1 MYFQGL
7 RGASS
12 SLGIVTTIH
21 ANTFAAPSSTTIFEY
36 TWDLTAS
43 AAASALAAFQTF
55 VQEPGLPQEFAGELV
70 LGAGSA
76 KGRVNFGLTG
86 GWYAPAD
93 QYAAVIA
100 PFLAMVPTPQTKK
113 LTVGTY
119 INSVQYLGGLGRL
132 NTTGIPDSTDTFY
145 AKSLMTPTASPISAA
160 AGTAFMTYLANQGFG
175 TCTVRS
181 PFFSTVCSAA
191 HCVILC
197 MYRTGLL
204 KLSSMEEPTRRS
216 TTFREMRRHSSTA
229 TPYLQFNSILRHLE
243 ASLHS
248 LLQDSLC

>member
-1 MYFQGL
+1 
-7 RGASS
+7 
-12 SLGIVTTIH
+12 
-21 ANTFAAPSSTTIFEY
+21 
-36 TWDLTAS
+36 
-43 AAASALAAFQTF
+43 
-55 VQEPGLPQEFAGELV
+55 
-70 LGAGSA
+70 
-76 KGRVNFGLTG
+76 
-86 GWYAPAD
+86 
-93 QYAAVIA
+93 
-100 PFLAMVPTPQTKK
+100 MVPKPQTKK

-175 TCTVRS
+175 TSTVRS
-181 PFFSTVCSAA
+181 PFFQQCSSA
-191 HCVILC
+191 HCDILR

>member
-1 MYFQGL
+1 MELL
-7 RGASS
+7 RA
-12 SLGIVTTIH
+12 IH
-21 ANTFAAPSSTTIFEY
+21 ANTFAAPSSTTVFEY

-132 NTTGIPDSTDTFY
+132 NTTGI
-145 AKSLMTPTASPISAA
+145 SPIQR
-160 AGTAFMTYLANQGFG
+160 THFMPNL
-175 TCTVRS
+175 
-181 PFFSTVCSAA
+181 
-191 HCVILC
+191 
-197 MYRTGLL
+197 
-204 KLSSMEEPTRRS
+204 
-216 TTFREMRRHSSTA
+216 
-229 TPYLQFNSILRHLE
+229 
-243 ASLHS
+243 
-248 LLQDSLC
+248 